1 MASAAASASAAPA
14 PPNLKHEDGAPLGT
28 RADELYDRC
37 AERPKDTTFF
47 QRDLSNMQVAE
58 SMGELL
64 NMVQVLVDRH
74 LLKPMTLDGESCW
87 KLRSRS
93 DAEKLRRLTA
103 DERNLYNH
111 IDQMQKEGIWSK
123 ALRAR
128 TNVTQQVLTKCLK
141 SLESKDLIKSV
152 TSVKNPSRKMYLLKH
167 LEASEDIAGGPWQSN
182 GDFDTGLIQVAAELM
197 VRYVGEQTLTSVPS
211 SWNNYATT
219 DRTAAIAQKKAE
231 VQRLRDIED
240 APPARLYRPPMHP
253 GSSHK
258 VYRNNAHY
266 PTAASAA
273 EFLNN
278 LGVLKEKKV
287 RESDM
292 EQLLEMMVLDGRLEK
307 ANQTSYRSVLKA
319 TDTKVYNGFVDAPC
333 GSCPVF
339 DLCIDEG
346 QISAR
351 TCAYFANWLGTE
363 SVEI

>member
-1 MASAAASASAAPA
+1 MASVSASTTAMPT
-14 PPNLKHEDGAPLGT
+14 PKQEDGALLAN
-28 RADELYDRC
+28 RVDELYDKC

-64 NMVQVLVDRH
+64 KIVQDLVDRH
-74 LLKPMTLDGESCW
+74 LLKPMTLDRENCW
-87 KLRSRS
+87 KLRSRA

-111 IDQMQKEGIWSK
+111 IDQMQNEGIWSK

-182 GDFDTGLIQVAAELM
+182 GDFDMGLIEVATNVM
-197 VRYVGEQTLTSVPS
+197 TQYVSQQTLVKVS
-211 SWNNYATT
+211 SEWNNYMVL
-219 DRTAAIAQKKAE
+219 DRSAAIAQKKAHARA
-231 VQRLRDIED
+231 VRDIED
-240 APPARLYRPPMHP
+240 GPPVRLYRPPMQPNSIHYVHR
-253 GSSHK
+253 S
-258 VYRNNAHY
+258 NAHY

-273 EFLNN
+273 EYLNGLN
-278 LGVLKEKKV
+278 LIKDKRV

-307 ANQTSYRSVLKA
+307 ANQTSYRSVLA
-319 TDTKVYNGFVDAPC
+319 AADTKKYNGFVDAPC
-333 GSCPVF
+333 GNCPVF

-346 QISAR
+346 EISAR
-351 TCAYFANWLGTE
+351 TCAYFGEWLGTE
-363 SVEI
+363 SEI

>member
-1 MASAAASASAAPA
+1 MASVSAAPA
-14 PPNLKHEDGAPLGT
+14 TVAPAPKQEDAPLPVD
-28 RADELYDRC
+28 RVDELYDKC

-64 NMVQVLVDRH
+64 KMVQDLVDRH
-74 LLKPMTLDGESCW
+74 LMKPMTLDGENCW
-87 KLRSRS
+87 KLRSRP

-103 DERNLYNH
+103 NERNLYNH
-111 IDQMQKEGIWSK
+111 IDQMQNEGIWSK

-152 TSVKNPSRKMYLLKH
+152 SSVKNPSRKMYLLKH

-182 GDFDTGLIQVAAELM
+182 GDFDMGLIEVATNVM
-197 VRYVGEQTLTSVPS
+197 TQYVSQQTLIKVS
-211 SWNNYATT
+211 SNWNDYAPT
-219 DRTAAIAQKKAE
+219 DRAAAIAKKKAE
-231 VQRLRDIED
+231 VHAARDIED
-240 APPARLYRPPMHP
+240 APPARLYRPPMQP
-253 GSSHK
+253 SPSHF
-258 VYRNNAHY
+258 VHRNNAHY

-273 EFLNN
+273 EYLNSLN
-278 LGVLKEKKV
+278 LIKEKKV

-307 ANQTSYRSVLKA
+307 ANQTSYRSVLAA
-319 TDTKVYNGFVDAPC
+319 TDTKVFNGFVDAPC
-333 GSCPVF
+333 GNCPVF

-346 QISAR
+346 EISAK
-351 TCAYFANWLGTE
+351 TCTYFGEWLGTE
-363 SVEI
+363 SEEV